1 MRYQGSEAF
10 DLTRREAARQDAWQ
24 DPFVVVE
31 GGHLDED
38 ARRGVSREFLVR
50 AAVVCGALV
59 FLFAIGWIRVSLTT
73 TAVALME
80 DNVSLSSD
88 IRDAESLTDDL
99 ASERSL
105 LRSADRIIRIATQN
119 YGMVYAPGTE
129 AVSSSTYAEAN
140 SAAAMTAAKPAEAAT
155 DESAAEG
162 EESSEGDFS
171 EGDGSYYYED
181 SDSEGAFESPE
192 GSGDAAQSYDSYA
205 E

>member
-10 DLTRREAARQDAWQ
+10 DLTRRETARQDAWA

-50 AAVVCGALV
+50 AAVICGALV
-59 FLFAIGWIRVSLTT
+59 FLFVIGWIRVSLTA

-105 LRSADRIIRIATQN
+105 LRSADRIVRIATQN

-140 SAAAMTAAKPAEAAT
+140 SAAAMTAAKSAA
-155 DESAAEG
+155 DASDDAAAEG
-162 EESSEGDFS
+162 E
-171 EGDGSYYYED
+171 GSYYYED
-181 SDSEGAFESPE
+181 SFSEDAYESPE